1 MIYTNSLDLFS
12 STLNLRRR
20 YAPLPEEEWLTDE
33 FWGLFPL
40 LEWVG
45 CVTALVFL
53 VSWLGWYL
61 PSEWAGDIFLGWYIL
76 VLHSLGI
83 VHDDVA
89 NVLTC

>member
-53 VSWLGWYL
+53 VSRLGGTFL
-61 PSEWAGDIFLGWYIL
+61 VSGHGIFLGWYIL